1 MARSSGEYQPIR
13 PGRVGIGKTPH
24 SYAARASFSVEDPR
38 DPDQVIVPP
47 LLRRSERRLHV
58 GILPPGQSRRSQL
71 RLRAGGGSLRVT
83 ATHLPQRATYSWIEP
98 APQGRER
105 RESRPAALRRS
116 EQTRFSSAS
125 DDEVGGFHARCAN
138 APIRRAAER
147 IGSRYPGAECFGGL
161 MASAQ
166 DVRRRIATVITPV
179 ANLVAAQGPGGA
191 LRQVLEIA
199 IDGYGRLPSAKGA
212 AARHLQRQAGSVD
225 EAINSIIDHHVRLA
239 SAQGF
244 VTNIGGVAA
253 LPVAIPANITG
264 VAIVQVR
271 MVAAIAH
278 LRGYDL
284 NDHRVRTA
292 LVMCLMGGEQ
302 VAKHIAEGTLP
313 TSPMAVATAPIFDP
327 ELDKLV
333 ADEVISD
340 LAARIG
346 GKNIALVTIK
356 RLPLLGGGVSAIMD
370 GIATYQIGR
379 YATGELLRRRALV
392 S

>member
-1 MARSSGEYQPIR
+1 
-13 PGRVGIGKTPH
+13 
-24 SYAARASFSVEDPR
+24 
-38 DPDQVIVPP
+38 
-47 LLRRSERRLHV
+47 
-58 GILPPGQSRRSQL
+58 
-71 RLRAGGGSLRVT
+71 
-83 ATHLPQRATYSWIEP
+83 
-98 APQGRER
+98 
-105 RESRPAALRRS
+105 
-116 EQTRFSSAS
+116 
-125 DDEVGGFHARCAN
+125 
-138 APIRRAAER
+138 
-147 IGSRYPGAECFGGL
+147 

-166 DVRRRIATVITPV
+166 DVRRRIATVMTPV
-179 ANLVAAQGPGGA
+179 ANLVTAQGAGGV

-199 IDGYGRLPSAKGA
+199 IDGYGRMPSAKA
-212 AARHLQRQAGSVD
+212 VAARHLERLGGSVD
-225 EAINSIIDHHVRLA
+225 EAITSIIDHHIRLA

-284 NDHRVRTA
+284 NDNRVRTA

-327 ELDKLV
+327 DLDRQV
-333 ADEVISD
+333 ADDVVTY

-346 GKNIALVTIK
+346 GKNLALAIVK
-356 RLPLLGGGVSAIMD
+356 RLPLAGGGVSAIMD
-370 GIATYQIGR
+370 GFATYQIGR
-379 YATGELLRRRALV
+379 YATGELLRRRALAR
-392 S
+392 

>member
-1 MARSSGEYQPIR
+1 
-13 PGRVGIGKTPH
+13 
-24 SYAARASFSVEDPR
+24 
-38 DPDQVIVPP
+38 
-47 LLRRSERRLHV
+47 
-58 GILPPGQSRRSQL
+58 
-71 RLRAGGGSLRVT
+71 
-83 ATHLPQRATYSWIEP
+83 
-98 APQGRER
+98 
-105 RESRPAALRRS
+105 
-116 EQTRFSSAS
+116 
-125 DDEVGGFHARCAN
+125 
-138 APIRRAAER
+138 
-147 IGSRYPGAECFGGL
+147 

-179 ANLVAAQGPGGA
+179 ANLVASQGPGGA
-191 LRQVLEIA
+191 LRQVIEIA
-199 IDGYGRLPSAKGA
+199 IDGYGRLPSAKAA

-327 ELDKLV
+327 DLDKLV
-333 ADEVISD
+333 ADEVITD

-346 GKNIALVTIK
+346 GKNVALVTIK
-356 RLPLLGGGVSAIMD
+356 RVPLLGGGVSAIMD

-379 YATGELLRRRALV
+379 YTTGELLRRRALV
-392 S
+392 SS